1 MTDNPFGSNP
11 FETVFRDLMKVMSS
25 QGQLALSVAEQLAM
39 PLAAGEGGDS
49 NPDPQLRM
57 RIEPLAELAQRE
69 LGTDSLIGD
78 AVELSPR
85 TIDVVSP
92 AEFARRTLTELSPL
106 IQRAEQL
113 SRQAPTTP
121 NLPGAESLEVAGI
134 PLSQM
139 SGMMGPMM
147 TGLNAGSCVGHLAK
161 EVLGSYDVP
170 LPRDKRQI
178 QVVLANVSAFAA
190 EWGLDL
196 DAVMLWLSLNQLS
209 MQALIGL
216 PHVSRRVRSM
226 IEEHFAAAAQTGEAL
241 ASKLSELDPSDP
253 STLER
258 LSNDPYALIGIELS
272 AAQEAKL
279 RESRSYFAVIAG
291 IADYVTSRAARK
303 LMGNF
308 EPITEALRRRR
319 LETREG
325 EDLFR
330 KLFGVGLDNATFEL
344 GHRFIFGLVERN
356 SEDMLARIIGDER
369 AFPTP
374 NEVEAPGLWLARLET
389 LS

>member
-113 SRQAPTTP
+113 SRQAPATP

-216 PHVSRRVRSM
+216 PHVSKRVRSM

-330 KLFGVGLDNATFEL
+330 KLFGIGLDNATFEL